1 MHPLWLRKGAFLR
14 LPQSISASGYKHYKC
29 YIAMLQCNSGQ
40 GYWECRRVEGT
51 HKGQRGKRRK
61 TLSLHTCFKFHPG
74 FSSQHCCQFIRVNL
88 NLNGANRCPGL
99 FLAYCSPCDTGVLFP
114 TVPSHSVHDPQLT
127 PESIFQVP
135 FFCPFFA
142 PKYLP
147 SLYTS
152 SQPYSIC

>member
-1 MHPLWLRKGAFLR
+1 MLFDDTG
-14 LPQSISASGYKHYKC
+14 ISN
-29 YIAMLQCNSGQ
+29 LGQ
-40 GYWECRRVEGT
+40 EYWERRRVGGNHTRDTGEEE
-51 HKGQRGKRRK
+51 KN
-61 TLSLHTCFKFHPG
+61 LSLLTYCEFQPG
-74 FSSQHCCQFIRVNL
+74 FCSQHCCQFIRVNL